1 MQPHDLVTANERFKE
16 LIFDKNSYPFGEN
29 SENIPIAFFDFK
41 NMQNNHCVITHQW
54 MYPKA
59 STQNG
64 KRLDIVLIVNGIPL
78 VIGETKSP
86 VRSSITWAD
95 GANDILSYEQSIPQM
110 FVPNIFNFATEGKTF
125 RYGGIGSPLTK
136 WGPWFEGEVKTEGT
150 LEDVAR
156 SFSQMMQPAKI
167 VAITMIAHIIT

>member
-1 MQPHDLVTANERFKE
+1 MFTEDNTIEQMLIATAQKIGWEYVPADSIPRDTQDVLVGPWLKDSLLRLNPSITPENAEEVISRLRSAVWAVQPHDLVTANERFKE

-64 KRLDIVLIVNGIPL
+64 KRLDIVLIINGIPL
-78 VIGETKSP
+78 V
-86 VRSSITWAD
+86 
-95 GANDILSYEQSIPQM
+95 
-110 FVPNIFNFATEGKTF
+110 NF
-125 RYGGIGSPLTK
+125 
-136 WGPWFEGEVKTEGT
+136 
-150 LEDVAR
+150 
-156 SFSQMMQPAKI
+156 
-167 VAITMIAHIIT
+167 